1 MNCLDD
7 CIRRIYPT
15 LVHFSKEDR
24 GRVDKTTDKYRTD
37 ELQSAKAK
45 ANAILRIAP
54 CPRGPGME
62 RRAVRACQQLAESAI
77 S

>member
-1 MNCLDD
+1 MNCLDE

-37 ELQSAKAK
+37 ELQSAKA
-45 ANAILRIAP
+45 NAILRIAP
-54 CPRGPGME
+54 CPRGAGME
-62 RRAVRACQQLAESAI
+62 RRAVRACQQPAESAI